1 MNLLFDGS
9 RSVTSHDSRV
19 TWRDV
24 ARAGHVHIS
33 SSQTKRQGM
42 ARAGPSRTQRSQR
55 VPQYSQSQSQRPARG
70 GRRSPVEDDEDEN
83 TGEVGEHD
91 DIDMDIN
98 GNQGMG
104 DAEVVRSFLLRVI
117 VMTDLCR

>member
-1 MNLLFDGS
+1 M
-9 RSVTSHDSRV
+9 
-19 TWRDV
+19 
-24 ARAGHVHIS
+24 ARAGHVHINKY
-33 SSQTKRQGM
+33 SQTRRQGM

-83 TGEVGEHD
+83 AGEHD
-91 DIDMDIN
+91 DMDMDIN

-104 DAEVVRSFLLRVI
+104 DAEIVRSFLLRVI